1 MKRFKLLYIMGI
13 FFVAANAFAS
23 YDRIWDQLR
32 EKRGRFS
39 RYPMIIEQLVEKEL
53 YFTSIPFIKE
63 YLFKVSR
70 PDPRLDR
77 IIDEVITK
85 TGIRQFELLPNAT
98 LKKSARPTLRYVL
111 AKRMFRRKKYHETV
125 LLTGSIRNAAHPVA
139 PFALLLKASSLA
151 LLGKGLEAQSVFGEC
166 YQASERAIGKTDDYD
181 RRRQLEMNRDY
192 CLLGQA
198 RVDFKKKEYEN
209 AESTFL
215 DLSKDSPVWPE
226 ILFEEAWNSF
236 YLKNYNRTLGKLV
249 TYNAP
254 LLDFAFN
261 PEVEELK
268 ALTYLEMCLY
278 SDAKGIVENFYS
290 KYERDIKKL
299 RRLLK
304 AFKKNF
310 KAYYLMAKQRN
321 IAEVKG
327 TKLLN
332 RLLKM
337 ITADPAFTEMYN
349 SFHSARY
356 EFQKLKEVSNPKL
369 RKVLTDVVKN
379 SLILQR
385 DLIGSYVRTVLHEY
399 YFQINRTLE
408 NLSYVNLEILDRK
421 KSILINEYTGGER
434 TRGSI
439 ANLVRSQ
446 KQYFWNFEGEFW
458 LDELGDYVFSLKP
471 ECY

>member
-1 MKRFKLLYIMGI
+1 MKVLKKIAIFLILLSSTAGY
-13 FFVAANAFAS
+13 AN
-23 YDRIWDQLR
+23 YDRIWDQLK

-39 RYPMIIEQLVEKEL
+39 RYPLIIEQLVEKEL

-63 YLFKVSR
+63 YLFRVEK

-85 TGIRQFELLPNAT
+85 TGIRQFELLPNST
-98 LKKSARPTLRYVL
+98 LKKSNRPTLRYIL
-111 AKRMFRRKKYHETV
+111 AKRLFRRKKYNDTV
-125 LLTGSIRNAAHPVA
+125 LLAGSIKNVAHPVA
-139 PFALLLKASSLA
+139 PFALLLKASSLS
-151 LLGKGLEAQSVFGEC
+151 LLGKGEQAQSVFGEC
-166 YQASERAIGKTDDYD
+166 YRASEKAIAKTDDYD

-198 RVDFKKKEYEN
+198 RVDFQNKEFVR

-236 YLKNYNRTLGKLV
+236 YQKNYNRTLGKLV

-278 SDAKGIVENFYS
+278 GDAKKIVENFYG
-290 KYERDIKKL
+290 KYASDSKKL
-299 RRLLK
+299 KKVLK

-310 KAYYLMAKQRN
+310 KSYYLMAKQRN
-321 IAEVKG
+321 IAEIKG
-327 TKLLN
+327 TPLLN

-337 ITADPAFTEMYN
+337 IIADPAFTELFN
-349 SFHSARY
+349 SFQNARY
-356 EFQKLKEVSNPKL
+356 EFQKLKEVSNTKL

-385 DLIGSYVRTVLHEY
+385 DLIGAYVRKVLYEY
-399 YFQINRTLE
+399 YYQINRTLE
-408 NLSYVNLEILDRK
+408 NLSYVNLEILDRRRNQLYAD
-421 KSILINEYTGGER
+421 ITGTDR
-434 TRGSI
+434 SRGSI
-439 ANLVRSQ
+439 ENLKRSQ

>member
-1 MKRFKLLYIMGI
+1 MKLLKVIYFLVITL
-13 FFVAANAFAS
+13 FAS
-23 YDRIWDQLR
+23 NALANYDRIWDQLSER
-32 EKRGRFS
+32 SGRFS
-39 RYPMIIEQLVEKEL
+39 RYPQIIEQLVEKEL

-63 YLFKVSR
+63 YLFKVNR

-85 TGIRQFELLPNAT
+85 TGIRQFELLPDAT
-98 LKKSARPTLRYVL
+98 LKKSQRPTLRYVL
-111 AKRMFRRKKYHETV
+111 AKRMFRRKKYQETV
-125 LLTGSIRNAAHPVA
+125 LLTASIKNAAHPVA
-139 PFALLLKASSLA
+139 PFALLLKASSLS
-151 LLGKGLEAQSVFGEC
+151 LLNKGIEAQSVFSEC
-166 YQASERAIGKTDDYD
+166 YDASEKAISRTQDYD

-198 RVDFKKKEYEN
+198 RIDFQKKEFDS

-236 YLKNYNRTLGKLV
+236 YQKNYNRTLGKLV

-278 SDAKGIVENFYS
+278 SDAKGIVENFYN
-290 KYERDIKKL
+290 KYGTDVKKL
-299 RRLLK
+299 HRLLQ

-310 KAYYLMAKQRN
+310 KSYYLMAKQRN

-337 ITADPAFTEMYN
+337 ITADPAFTEMFN
-349 SFHSARY
+349 SFQNARY
-356 EFQKLKEVSNPKL
+356 EFQKLKEVNNIKL

-385 DLIGSYVRTVLHEY
+385 DLVGSYVRKVLHEY

-408 NLSYVNLEILDRK
+408 NLSYVNLEILDRR
-421 KSILINEYTGGER
+421 KSILINDITSTNR
-434 TRGSI
+434 SRGSI
-439 ANLVRSQ
+439 NNLVRSE